1 MSLNEF
7 DRKKTGLAIIM
18 VGLMIMVIGIGNF
31 FQDKLKETTLTQN
44 NISSFKIYKINKNIN
59 YSLPDTW
66 INSESKGGND
76 IEYNSEFIS
85 DDGVIKGNIKLYKDE
100 FKQNELL
107 KKHIDNLQSLG
118 IKEYEKRTIK
128 FKNGK
133 GTLIE
138 YKNKLSDSK
147 VYRNYDYII
156 NLNNKNIIIN
166 FYMDDKSYKENTPTL
181 LDKIVKNIQ
190 YN

>member
-1 MSLNEF
+1 MSFNEF

-44 NISSFKIYKINKNIN
+44 NISSFKIYKINETIN

-66 INSESKGGND
+66 INSEGKASND

-85 DDGVIKGNIKLYKDE
+85 EDGVIKGNIKLYKDE

-107 KKHIDNLQSLG
+107 KEHSENLKSLG
-118 IKEYEKRTIK
+118 IKEYKRRTVK
-128 FKNGK
+128 LKNGK

-138 YKNKLSDSK
+138 YKNQLSDNR

-156 NLNNKNIIIN
+156 NLNDKNIVVN

-190 YN
+190 CN